1 MHEKN
6 KKRSKKLIYGGIY
19 MKKAI
24 VEPSLVAIV
33 AAVVLVFLK
42 VPDISINKIEFVMN
56 AIITCVVTM
65 SGFILTSVSIIIGMS
80 GSLIMKKISRDG
92 GLSELIA
99 RYSTTLILS
108 LIVIIAFIILGS
120 MIKDDNII
128 SSRSIIVGSVIVS
141 MYVYS
146 LITTCYYLLAII
158 ARIPCE
164 NSIESSDEPTKPQGD
179 FR

>member
-1 MHEKN
+1 
-6 KKRSKKLIYGGIY
+6 

-24 VEPSLVAIV
+24 IEPFLIAIV
-33 AAVVLVFLK
+33 AGIVLVFLK
-42 VPDISINKIEFVMN
+42 VPDIYINKIDFVMSS
-56 AIITCVVTM
+56 IITCVVTM

-80 GSLIMKKISRDG
+80 GSLIMKKISKDG

-108 LIVIIAFIILGS
+108 LIVVIAFIVLGS
-120 MIKDDNII
+120 MIKDDNIV
-128 SSRSIIVGSVIVS
+128 SSRLIVVGSVIVIS
-141 MYVYS
+141 YLYS

-164 NSIESSDEPTKPQGD
+164 NSIESSDKPTKPQGD

>member
-1 MHEKN
+1 
-6 KKRSKKLIYGGIY
+6 

-24 VEPSLVAIV
+24 IGPSLIAIV
-33 AAVVLVFLK
+33 VVIVLVFLK
-42 VPDISINKIEFVMN
+42 VPNICINKIEFVMS
-56 AIITCVVTM
+56 AIITCVVTL

-80 GSLIMKKISRDG
+80 GSLIMKKISRNG

-108 LIVIIAFIILGS
+108 LIVIIVLVVMGS
-120 MIKDDNII
+120 MINTDNIV
-128 SSRSIIVGSVIVS
+128 SSRSIIVCSSIIIG
-141 MYVYS
+141 YLYS

-164 NSIESSDEPTKPQGD
+164 NSIESSDNPSKPQGD